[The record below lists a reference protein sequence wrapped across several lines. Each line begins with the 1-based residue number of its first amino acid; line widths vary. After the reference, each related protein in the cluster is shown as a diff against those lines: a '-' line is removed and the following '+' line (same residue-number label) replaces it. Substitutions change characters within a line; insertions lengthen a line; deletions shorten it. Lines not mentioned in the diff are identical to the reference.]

1 MSGHK
6 LSKRTKAFLER
17 QEKRNEKERKR
28 LENAERRL
36 RLEEIQRIER
46 EHRDRETQ
54 KSVTVEKP
62 VTTPIRSAPYRRRN
76 NLTTFITAALLLCTV
91 PVPTEVKGDE

>member
-1 MSGHK
+1 MGGYK

-46 EHRDRETQ
+46 EHRDRVETQ
-54 KSVTVEKP
+54 KSATVEKP
-62 VTTPIRSAPYRRRN
+62 VTTPIRSVPYRRRN

-91 PVPTEVKGDE
+91 PTEVKGDE